1 MTKKT
6 YRVRGIDLHHDGK
19 RYPEGSTIELGDDE
33 AAGKRRWL
41 EPVAS
46 TEPQTLVDQTKSAK
60 GAKAE
65 EKKSAEDK
73 TSSDGEAG
81 KTDDKGQSTGQ
92 GEGDKQ

>member
-1 MTKKT
+1 MSKKT
-6 YRVRGIDLHHDGK
+6 YRVRGIDLDHDGK

-33 AAGKRRWL
+33 AAEKRRWL

-46 TEPQTLVDQTKSAK
+46 TEPLTLVEQPKSVKTAK
-60 GAKAE
+60 TD
-65 EKKSAEDK
+65 EKKSTDDK
-73 TSSDGEAG
+73 TPADGEAG

>member
-6 YRVRGIDLHHDGK
+6 YRVRGIDLHHDGQ

-41 EPVAS
+41 EPVALADPS
-46 TEPQTLVDQTKSAK
+46 KPPK
-60 GAKAE
+60 GAKADDN
-65 EKKSAEDK
+65 KSADDK
-73 TSSDGEAG
+73 TPADGDAG

>member
-6 YRVRGIDLHHDGK
+6 YRVRGIDLHHDGQ

-41 EPVAS
+41 EPVALADPS
-46 TEPQTLVDQTKSAK
+46 KPPKGTKADDNKSA
-60 GAKAE
+60 
-65 EKKSAEDK
+65 D
-73 TSSDGEAG
+73 DEAG

>member
-6 YRVRGIDLHHDGK
+6 YRVRGIDLHHDGQ

-41 EPVAS
+41 EPVALAEQPKP
-46 TEPQTLVDQTKSAK
+46 TK
-60 GAKAE
+60 GAKGDDN
-65 EKKSAEDK
+65 KSADDK
-73 TSSDGEAG
+73 TPTTGDAG